1 VITYTTLSDVINH
14 GFVYLRGN
22 PGEPG
27 RRDIVRAAL
36 EAYRDLANAFN
47 WSHLDTHS
55 RIDTSPA
62 FDGSQVGATIAYD
75 LTGGQYERMVTL
87 TGAVWPDWAA
97 EGTYIRV
104 GTQDDLI
111 GGAST
116 GFVAY
121 RVRERKSASVLT
133 LTETLSPEADL
144 AAGCEFVLYRD
155 TYLLP
160 EDYVAQDQALYE
172 MNFGGMGRSR

>member
-1 VITYTTLSDVINH
+1 MITYTTLSDVINH
-14 GFVYLRGN
+14 GFDYLGGN
-22 PGEPG
+22 PSEQS

-47 WSHLDTHS
+47 WSYLYTHS
-55 RIDTSPA
+55 RVYTSPA

-121 RVRERKSASVLT
+121 RVRERKSATVLT
-133 LTETLSPEADL
+133 LTETLERFSDGLRTGVRIFTRGTDIPV
-144 AAGCEFVLYRD
+144 C
-155 TYLLP
+155 P
-160 EDYVAQDQALYE
+160 S
-172 MNFGGMGRSR
+172 SRRLR